1 MNSLSFLTP
10 DHAALGNIESTATEI
25 LRRFIVDDSGMFRPP
40 IDPCKLA
47 DDLGVEIRYLDLPE
61 GLSGFIAKESAEL
74 PPVIYVNDDDSHV
87 RQRFTIAHEL
97 GHLVQETALG
107 NHVFQTLKREEGHAN
122 LGVHNKERWAN
133 GFAAGI
139 LMPAG
144 ATRSLYVSGESA
156 REIAERLNVSSLAV
170 EYRLANLGIS

>member
-1 MNSLSFLTP
+1 MNALTFLTP
-10 DHAALGNIESTATEI
+10 DNAELSNVESTSTEV

-40 IDPCKLA
+40 VDPGKLA
-47 DDLGVEIRYLDLPE
+47 HDLGVEIRYIELPV
-61 GLSGFIAKESAEL
+61 GLSGFIAKEAAEL
-74 PPVIYVNDDDSHV
+74 SPVIYVNNSDSHV

-97 GHLVQETALG
+97 GHLMQETALG
-107 NHVFQTLKREEGHAN
+107 NHVFQTLKREVGHAD
-122 LGVHNKERWAN
+122 LGVHEKERWAN
-133 GFAAGI
+133 GFAAGL